1 MTIKKRLFNGVIGII
16 KTGYHLVYIRPM
28 SLSGL
33 LRNKSKWCRHK
44 SYYPHLQKKSGGRIL
59 YDQIMQI
66 VKFRYPNEYYFPYG
80 FDVKS
85 KAEMDEYLHY
95 APFMRLRDSRN
106 LKMHSATA
114 VLRDKLL
121 FGMFTS
127 YYGIE
132 SSKNVA
138 ISTNQGIFDLETK
151 SHVSISEFI
160 SKHRN
165 ADLFV
170 KPIDGECGCG
180 IMHLVIEDGELTG
193 NGIKLNYDDLS
204 RILSETR
211 YLLQSTI
218 RQHPLMSRL
227 HPESLNTIRLVT
239 IRNPKTGEPD
249 VFPSILRIGTGKSIV
264 DNTSQGGLAVG
275 INLENG
281 KLKDYGFYKPSF
293 GTKVSI
299 HPDSNV
305 KFSEFT
311 IPFFEE
317 CKRQAVF
324 LHSMLPSIHS
334 IGWDIAVGPSGPI
347 FVEGNDN
354 WEINGPQICNGGL
367 KKLFL
372 SYCQ

>member
-1 MTIKKRLFNGVIGII
+1 M
-16 KTGYHLVYIRPM
+16 
-28 SLSGL
+28 
-33 LRNKSKWCRHK
+33 
-44 SYYPHLQKKSGGRIL
+44 
-59 YDQIMQI
+59 YDQLMQI
-66 VKFRYPNEYYFPYG
+66 VKFKYPNEFYFPYG

-95 APFMRLRDSRN
+95 EPFMRLRDSRN

-132 SSKNVA
+132 SSKNIA
-138 ISTNQGIFDLETK
+138 ISTNEGLFDLETK

-160 SKHRN
+160 SKHRDT
-165 ADLFV
+165 DLFV

-193 NGIKLNYDDLS
+193 NGKKLNPYELS
-204 RILSETR
+204 QILSETR

-218 RQHPLMSRL
+218 RQHPQMRLL

-275 INLENG
+275 INIENG
-281 KLKDYGFYKPSF
+281 RLKDFGFYKPSF
-293 GTKVSI
+293 GTKVSV

-305 KFSEFT
+305 KFSEFI

-334 IGWDIAVGPSGPI
+334 IGWDIAVGPSGPV